1 MKKELNIDSSWGG
14 ESPKIKIEL
23 NTQDKPLY
31 LQIDEDNSATV
42 EECSS
47 KYIKEILQAAEKE
60 QIEEKIKDSCKEDII
75 ETFED
80 NENDLTKELKK
91 YGYE

>member
-1 MKKELNIDSSWGG
+1 M
-14 ESPKIKIEL
+14 
-23 NTQDKPLY
+23 
-31 LQIDEDNSATV
+31 QIDKDNSATV

-47 KYIKEILQAAEKE
+47 KYIEEILQAAEKE
-60 QIEEKIKDSCKEDII
+60 RIEEKIKNSCKEDVI